1 MSTELE
7 IMLSQALTQSRVP
20 RSVLTSVH
28 DVIGFTASVTRYD
41 CSTLREP
48 NPPLAVTPPM
58 QYIFPDVDVHN
69 GASLPSGVFA
79 DVDNHDVGLF
89 ISRTSTVVA

>member
-28 DVIGFTASVTRYD
+28 DVIGFTASATRYE
-41 CSTLREP
+41 CSTRGVPVLT
-48 NPPLAVTPPM
+48 TPPM

>member
-7 IMLSQALTQSRVP
+7 IMLSQGLPQSRGP

-28 DVIGFTASVTRYD
+28 DVIGFTTSVTRYE
-41 CSTLREP
+41 CSTRGVPIILT
-48 NPPLAVTPPM
+48 TPPM

-69 GASLPSGVFA
+69 GASLASGVFA

-89 ISRTSTVVA
+89 ISITSTVEA